1 MTSQAA
7 LPSEASTT
15 HAVEVLADDIVVHRN
30 VMIRMRDGVCLAT
43 DVYRPAVDGRP
54 VEPPLP
60 VIMERTPYGKTER
73 SRSEIEPGMKQ
84 PMTRAEVAMHFVR
97 AGFVVIYQDCRGRY
111 NSEGTFTKYLSEGPD
126 GYDTCSWIVE
136 QPWCDGKIGTMGLSY
151 AAHTQAA
158 LACLN
163 PPGLACMVLDSGG
176 FSSAYRT
183 GIRQGGA
190 FELKQ
195 LTWAY
200 NHAKE
205 SPEAQNDPL
214 IVDAL
219 EAEDLKSWFSALPWS
234 EGRSPVRWVPEY
246 ESYVLEQW
254 RQGSFGDFWKK
265 VGIYAEGSYNTFP
278 PVPVALLSSWYDA
291 YVRTTFDNYEGLSR
305 NGERPISLIMGPWLH
320 GNRNT
325 TFSGDVYFGESAT
338 IAGNVTPSWLEFRRR
353 WFERWLK
360 GIENSVDRDPPVRL
374 FLMGGGTG
382 SKTDAG
388 KLDHGGRWIE
398 ATRWPLPETEF
409 RSFYI
414 HSNGQLR
421 ETLADAGA
429 ASLSY
434 DFDPS
439 DPVPTIGGA
448 LTSGQPVFEGGAFD
462 QREAAQ
468 FFGCRHPGLPLSARR
483 DILSFETLPLEQDL
497 AVVGPISVELW
508 VSSDALDTDFT
519 AKLIDVYPLSKD
531 YPTGYAMNLT
541 DGILRC
547 RYRKSWE
554 RPELLT
560 PGEIFQIT
568 IEPFATANLFKKG
581 HRIRLDISSSNFP
594 KFDVNPNTGEPEGRG
609 RTRKIARNSVY
620 CDVVHAS
627 RVILPCVPAEHLR
640 DLRRTPSEGP
650 GR

>member
-7 LPSEASTT
+7 LPSVASTAP
-15 HAVEVLADDIVVHRN
+15 AVEVLADDIVVHRD
-30 VMIRMRDGVCLAT
+30 VMIRMRDGVSLAT

-54 VEPPLP
+54 VETPLP

-126 GYDTCSWIVE
+126 GYDTCAWIVE

-214 IVDAL
+214 IVEAL
-219 EAEDLKSWFSALPWS
+219 EAEDLKAWFSALPWS

-265 VGIYAEGSYNTFP
+265 VGIYAEGSYDTFP
-278 PVPVALLSSWYDA
+278 QMPVALLSSWYDA

-305 NGERPISLIMGPWLH
+305 NGKRPISLIMGPWLH

-325 TFSGDVYFGESAT
+325 TFSGDVYFGENAT

-360 GIENSVDRDPPVRL
+360 EIENSVDRDPSVRL

-382 SKTDAG
+382 CKTDAG

-398 ATRWPLPETEF
+398 AARWPLPETEF

-414 HSNGQLR
+414 HNNGRLC
-421 ETLADAGA
+421 ETAADGSA
-429 ASLSY
+429 APLSY

-483 DILSFETLPLEQDL
+483 DVLSFETLPLEQDL
-497 AVVGPISVELW
+497 AVIGPISVELW

-531 YPTGYAMNLT
+531 YPTGYALNLT

-554 RPELLT
+554 HPELLT

-568 IEPFATANLFKKG
+568 IEPFATANLFKRG

-609 RTRKIARNSVY
+609 RIRKIARNSVY
-620 CDVVHAS
+620 CDAIYAS
-627 RVILPCVPAEHLR
+627 RVILPCVPGEHIMSLGR
-640 DLRRTPSEGP
+640 SSSRRG
-650 GR
+650 

>member
-1 MTSQAA
+1 MTSQVVR
-7 LPSEASTT
+7 LDVAST
-15 HAVEVLADDIVVHRN
+15 APSVEVLADDVVVRRD
-30 VMIRMRDGVCLAT
+30 VMIRMRDGVHLAT
-43 DVYRPAVDGRP
+43 DVYLPAVDGQP
-54 VEPPLP
+54 VPTPLP
-60 VIMERTPYGKTER
+60 VILERTPYGKTER
-73 SRSEIEPGMKQ
+73 SRSEIEPGMGQ
-84 PMTRAEVAMHFVR
+84 PMARAEVAMHFVR
-97 AGFVVIYQDCRGRY
+97 AGFAVVYQDCRGRY
-111 NSEGTFTKYLSEGPD
+111 NSEGNFTKYLSEGPD
-126 GYDTCSWIVE
+126 GYDTCAWIVE

-200 NHAKE
+200 NNAKE
-205 SPEAQNDPL
+205 SPEAQNNPL
-214 IVDAL
+214 VLNAL
-219 EAEDLKSWFSALPWS
+219 EAEDLKSWFNVLPWS

-254 RQGSFGDFWKK
+254 RQGTFSDFWKK
-265 VGIYAEGSYNTFP
+265 VGIYAEGSYDTFP
-278 PVPVALLSSWYDA
+278 QVPVALLSSWYDA

-305 NGERPISLIMGPWLH
+305 NGKRPVSLIMGPWLH
-320 GNRNT
+320 GNRNS
-325 TFSGDVYFGESAT
+325 TFSGDAYFGETAT
-338 IAGNVTPSWLEFRRR
+338 ISGNVTPSWLEFRRR

-360 GIENSVDRDPPVRL
+360 GVANSIDTDPTVRL

-382 SKTDAG
+382 RRTQTG

-398 ATRWPLPETEF
+398 ATDWPLPGTEF
-409 RSFYI
+409 RSLYI
-414 HSNGQLR
+414 HNSGQLR
-421 ETLADAGA
+421 DAPAEQGA
-429 ASLSY
+429 APLSY

-462 QREAAQ
+462 QREAPQ
-468 FFGCRHPGLPLSARR
+468 FFGCRNPGLPLSARR
-483 DILSFETLPLEQDL
+483 DVLSFETPPLEQDL
-497 AVVGPISVELW
+497 AVIGPITIKLW

-519 AKLIDVYPLSKD
+519 AKLIDVYPPSED

-554 RPELLT
+554 HPELLT
-560 PGEIFQIT
+560 PGEDFQIT

-594 KFDVNPNTGEPEGRG
+594 KFDVNPNTGDPEGMG
-609 RTRKIARNSVY
+609 RTRKIARNTVF
-620 CDVVHAS
+620 CDAARAS
-627 RVILPCVPAEHLR
+627 RIILPCVPAEHIRSLKIPP
-640 DLRRTPSEGP
+640 T
-650 GR
+650 